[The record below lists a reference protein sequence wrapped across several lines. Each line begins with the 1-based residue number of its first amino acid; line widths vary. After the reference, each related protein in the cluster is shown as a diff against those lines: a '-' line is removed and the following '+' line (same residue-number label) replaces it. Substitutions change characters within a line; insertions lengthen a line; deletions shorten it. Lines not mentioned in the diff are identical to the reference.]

1 MKLLKLSI
9 HNMASVGDA
18 TIDFTQSP
26 LSDSEVFLISGKT
39 GAGKSTILDCICL
52 PLYGTAP
59 RFKNTKING
68 ATLDGTANDAI
79 SVNDPRQ
86 ILRRNTGEGY
96 AELEFTGNNGIHYI
110 ARWGAQRSRKKIEGK
125 LQKKNWTL
133 ENIDK
138 KVSFTKDAD
147 IQQEISDAVG
157 LDFNQFCRT
166 VMLAQGDFTRFLNSN
181 DNDKS
186 EILSKITGTEIYS
199 KIGIKIFERFKEEEN
214 VYNTL
219 KLKIEGVSIL
229 EEDEITE
236 KKEALS
242 QLEKE
247 NKILQENLKS
257 ESDLLELLKSQS
269 ETTLTIKKLSTK
281 ITDLSKDVS
290 SLLISRNEL
299 HAEILDIKDDMQSK
313 SKEIKKFDDYK
324 EIFNEAENIMRDS
337 QRISSINIDILN
349 EKKSISTRTNE
360 LEEKLLPKSLEY
372 EKEIEKLN
380 IQLVDND
387 ASAGRLKTELDSLG
401 IDELRKEKDLITTR
415 RVELQNLMILL
426 QNYADIA
433 KRIENERKE
442 ITSNE
447 IHLKK
452 ITDRRNNLSEPF
464 KIAEEKLRLYK
475 DVYDKLFAS
484 SEKILGNI
492 RSSLNIGDV
501 CPLCRQKISASL
513 PAESEIKEMIKDRK
527 EELDKAQASRDK
539 LNDEI
544 ISIEAEIKTI
554 KTAIEKSRKKLEED
568 NPLTEAFDKVKI
580 KSEALDIDY
589 NNEDI
594 KSLILVEI
602 DTISEKIN
610 IVAGKIKT
618 AELLEKDLKIL
629 NDKHKEL
636 SDLIQ
641 KKKEN
646 FSEIKIR
653 IETVK
658 TQNADATLNI
668 AKADNEIRNIREE
681 ILSRLVNSRYHELFE
696 KDMTVFCRE
705 LKEDV
710 NKYKDL
716 NKQLENLRLR
726 AGNKQ
731 NTLESLD
738 NVIEAIRSQLP
749 DFLPESEVS
758 RLSDVKDLHKFATDI
773 LMEISATSKGLNDNK
788 ERLIE
793 IESKLEETG
802 KCRQGDDLS
811 FEATTT
817 RVNAINDSIREND
830 IKKGSLET
838 ELKLNDS
845 QVKKLGILIEEHKK
859 QGKILDRWR
868 ILYEMFGD
876 SEGKKFR
883 KIAQSYILAELIHSA
898 NHYMK
903 SLSDRYRLRVEPGT
917 FIIQVEDAWQGYAVR
932 SAATISGGESF
943 LVSLSLALALSD
955 IGSNFSVD
963 TLFIDEGFGSLSGDV
978 LQNAISTLR
987 LLHSKSGRKVGI
999 ISHVEELRERIP
1011 VQINIIREGASAE
1024 SHISLSSR

>member
-1 MKLLKLSI
+1 MKLLKLTI

-96 AELEFTGNNGIHYI
+96 AELEFTGNNGIHYV

-133 ENIDK
+133 EDIDK
-138 KVSFTKDAD
+138 NISFTKDAD

-219 KLKIEGVSIL
+219 KLKIEGVSVL
-229 EEDEITE
+229 EENEIAE

-269 ETTLTIKKLSTK
+269 DTTLTIKKLSTK
-281 ITDLSKDVS
+281 INDLSKDVS
-290 SLLISRNEL
+290 SLLICRNEL

-313 SKEIKKFDDYK
+313 SEEIKKFDDCK

-337 QRISSINIDILN
+337 QRIKTLNIDILN
-349 EKKSISTRTNE
+349 EKKSISTRTND
-360 LEEKLLPKSLEY
+360 LEEKLLPQSLEY
-372 EKEIEKLN
+372 EKEIEKLAG
-380 IQLVDND
+380 QLLDND
-387 ASAGRLKTELDSLG
+387 ASAAGLKTELDSLG
-401 IDELRKEKDLITTR
+401 IDELRKEKDQITSR

-433 KRIENERKE
+433 KRIENDRKE
-442 ITSNE
+442 ITVNE
-447 IHLKK
+447 NHLKEIIDK
-452 ITDRRNNLSEPF
+452 RSNLSEPF
-464 KIAEEKLRLYK
+464 KIAEEKLRLYR

-513 PAESEIKEMIKDRK
+513 PAEAEIKEMIKDRK
-527 EELDKAQASRDK
+527 EELDKAKASRDK

-554 KTAIEKSRKKLEED
+554 KTAIEKSRKKLEKD
-568 NPLTEAFDKVKI
+568 NSLTEAFDKVKI

-594 KSLILVEI
+594 KSLILAEI

-618 AELLEKDLKIL
+618 AELLEKDLKSR

-716 NKQLENLRLR
+716 NKQLENLRLI

-749 DFLPESEVS
+749 DFIPESEVS
-758 RLSDVKDLHKFATDI
+758 RVSGVKDLHKFATDI

-793 IESKLEETG
+793 IGSKLEETG
-802 KCRQGDDLS
+802 KCRQEDDLS

-817 RVNAINDSIREND
+817 RVNAINDKIREND
-830 IKKGSLET
+830 IKKGSIET

-845 QVKKLGILIEEHKK
+845 QVKKLGILMDEHKK

-868 ILYEMFGD
+868 ILYDMFGD

-917 FIIQVEDAWQGYAVR
+917 FVIQVEDAWQGYAVR

-1011 VQINIIREGASAE
+1011 VQINVIREGASAE
-1024 SHISLSSR
+1024 SHISLTSR

>member
-1 MKLLKLSI
+1 MKLLKLTI

-18 TIDFTQSP
+18 TIDFTKSP

-110 ARWGAQRSRKKIEGK
+110 ARWGAQRSRKKVEGK

-219 KLKIEGVSIL
+219 KLKIEGVSVF
-229 EEDEITE
+229 EENEITE
-236 KKEALS
+236 KKEALI

-247 NKILQENLKS
+247 NKMLQENLKS

-269 ETTLTIKKLSTK
+269 EVTLTIKKLSTK

-299 HAEILDIKDDMQSK
+299 HAEILDIKNEMQSK
-313 SKEIKKFDDYK
+313 SEEIKRFDDCK

-337 QRISSINIDILN
+337 QRINSINIDILN
-349 EKKSISTRTNE
+349 ENKSISARTKE
-360 LEEKLLPKSLEY
+360 LEETLLPKSLEY
-372 EKEIEKLN
+372 EKEIDKLN
-380 IQLVDND
+380 NQLADND
-387 ASAGRLKTELDSLG
+387 ASAGNLKTELDSLG
-401 IDELRKEKDLITTR
+401 INELRKEKDLTTTR

-426 QNYADIA
+426 QNYEDIA
-433 KRIENERKE
+433 KRIDNDRKE

-447 IHLKK
+447 SHLKEIIDK
-452 ITDRRNNLSEPF
+452 RSNLTEPF

-492 RSSLNIGDV
+492 RSSLNVGDV
-501 CPLCRQKISASL
+501 CPLCRQKISANL
-513 PAESEIKEMIKDRK
+513 PAESEIKEMIKDHK
-527 EELDKAQASRDK
+527 EELDKAKASRDK

-554 KTAIEKSRKKLEED
+554 KTAIDKSRKKLEED
-568 NPLTEAFDKVKI
+568 NSLTEAFDKVKI

-594 KSLILVEI
+594 KSLILSEI
-602 DTISEKIN
+602 DTISGKIN

-710 NKYKDL
+710 NKYKEL
-716 NKQLENLRLR
+716 NKQLENLRLI

-749 DFLPESEVS
+749 DFMPESEVS

-773 LMEISATSKGLNDNK
+773 LMEISATSKGLNDDK
-788 ERLIE
+788 ESLIE

-830 IKKGSLET
+830 IKKGSIET
-838 ELKLNDS
+838 ELKLNDN

-868 ILYEMFGD
+868 ILYDMFGD

-883 KIAQSYILAELIHSA
+883 KIAQSYILTELIHSA

-955 IGSNFSVD
+955 FGSNFSVD

-1011 VQINIIREGASAE
+1011 IQINVIREGASAE

>member
-1 MKLLKLSI
+1 MKLLKLTI

-214 VYNTL
+214 IYNTL

-269 ETTLTIKKLSTK
+269 EVTLTIKKLSTK

-313 SKEIKKFDDYK
+313 SEEIKKFDDYK

-337 QRISSINIDILN
+337 QRINAINIDILN
-349 EKKSISTRTNE
+349 EKKSISTRTND

-401 IDELRKEKDLITTR
+401 IDELRKEKDLITSR

-442 ITSNE
+442 ITVNE
-447 IHLKK
+447 NHLKEIIDK
-452 ITDRRNNLSEPF
+452 RSKLSEPF
-464 KIAEEKLRLYK
+464 KIAEEKLRLYR

-568 NPLTEAFDKVKI
+568 NSLTEAFNKVKI

-594 KSLILVEI
+594 KSLILAKI

-618 AELLEKDLKIL
+618 AEVLEKDLKSR
-629 NDKHKEL
+629 NDMHKEL

-641 KKKEN
+641 KKKES

-668 AKADNEIRNIREE
+668 TKADNEIRNIRED
-681 ILSRLVNSRYHELFE
+681 ILSRLINSRYYELFE

-710 NKYKDL
+710 NKYKEL
-716 NKQLENLRLR
+716 NKQLENLRLIT
-726 AGNKQ
+726 GNKQ

-749 DFLPESEVS
+749 DFMPESEVS
-758 RLSDVKDLHKFATDI
+758 RVSGVKNLHKFATDI

-793 IESKLEETG
+793 IVSKLDETE
-802 KCRQGDDLS
+802 KCRQEDDLS

-817 RVNAINDSIREND
+817 RVNAISDSIRENN
-830 IKKGSLET
+830 IKKGSIET

-868 ILYEMFGD
+868 ILYDMFGD

-1011 VQINIIREGASAE
+1011 IQINVIREGASAE
-1024 SHISLSSR
+1024 SHISLTSR

>member
-1 MKLLKLSI
+1 
-9 HNMASVGDA
+9 
-18 TIDFTQSP
+18 
-26 LSDSEVFLISGKT
+26 
-39 GAGKSTILDCICL
+39 
-52 PLYGTAP
+52 
-59 RFKNTKING
+59 
-68 ATLDGTANDAI
+68 
-79 SVNDPRQ
+79 
-86 ILRRNTGEGY
+86 
-96 AELEFTGNNGIHYI
+96 
-110 ARWGAQRSRKKIEGK
+110 
-125 LQKKNWTL
+125 
-133 ENIDK
+133 
-138 KVSFTKDAD
+138 
-147 IQQEISDAVG
+147 
-157 LDFNQFCRT
+157 
-166 VMLAQGDFTRFLNSN
+166 MLAQGDFTRFLNSN

-214 VYNTL
+214 IYNTL

-269 ETTLTIKKLSTK
+269 EVTLTIKKLSTK

-313 SKEIKKFDDYK
+313 SEEIKKFDDCK

-337 QRISSINIDILN
+337 QRIKTLNIDILN
-349 EKKSISTRTNE
+349 EKKSISTRTND
-360 LEEKLLPKSLEY
+360 LEEKLLPKNLEY
-372 EKEIEKLN
+372 EKEIEKLTG
-380 IQLVDND
+380 QLLDND
-387 ASAGRLKTELDSLG
+387 ASAAGLKTELNSLG

-415 RVELQNLMILL
+415 RVELQNLIILL

-433 KRIENERKE
+433 KRIENDRKE
-442 ITSNE
+442 ITVNE
-447 IHLKK
+447 NHLKEIIDK
-452 ITDRRNNLSEPF
+452 RNNLSEPF
-464 KIAEEKLRLYK
+464 KIAEEKLRFYRN
-475 DVYDKLFAS
+475 VYDKLFAS

-527 EELDKAQASRDK
+527 EELDKAKASRDK

-568 NPLTEAFDKVKI
+568 NSLTEAFDKVKT

-594 KSLILVEI
+594 KSFILAEI

-618 AELLEKDLKIL
+618 AELLEKDLKSR

-641 KKKEN
+641 KKKEV

-658 TQNADATLNI
+658 TQNADAALNI
-668 AKADNEIRNIREE
+668 TKADNEIRNIRED

-696 KDMTVFCRE
+696 KDLTVFCRE

-716 NKQLENLRLR
+716 NKQLENLRFR

-749 DFLPESEVS
+749 DFMQESEVS
-758 RLSDVKDLHKFATDI
+758 RLSGVKDLHKFATDI

-802 KCRQGDDLS
+802 KCRQEDDLS
-811 FEATTT
+811 FEETTT

-830 IKKGSLET
+830 IKKGSIKT
-838 ELKLNDS
+838 ELKLNES

-859 QGKILDRWR
+859 QVKILDRWR
-868 ILYEMFGD
+868 ILYDMFGD

-917 FIIQVEDAWQGYAVR
+917 FVIQVEDAWQGYAVR

-1011 VQINIIREGASAE
+1011 IQINVIREGASAE
-1024 SHISLSSR
+1024 SHISLTSR

>member
-1 MKLLKLSI
+1 MKLLKLTI

-96 AELEFTGNNGIHYI
+96 AELEFTGNNSIHYI

-214 VYNTL
+214 IYNTL
-219 KLKIEGVSIL
+219 QLKIEGVTVL
-229 EEDEITE
+229 KDDEITE
-236 KKEALS
+236 KKGTLS
-242 QLEKE
+242 KIDEE
-247 NKILQENLKS
+247 NKLFQEKLKS
-257 ESDLLELLKSQS
+257 ESALLELLRAKEEANLSIQ
-269 ETTLTIKKLSTK
+269 KLSTK
-281 ITDLSKDVS
+281 INGLSKDVS
-290 SLLISRNEL
+290 SLLISRDEL

-313 SKEIKKFDDYK
+313 SEEIKKFDDCK

-337 QRISSINIDILN
+337 QRIKTLNIDILN
-349 EKKSISTRTNE
+349 EKKSISARTNE

-387 ASAGRLKTELDSLG
+387 ASAGRLKTDLDSLG
-401 IDELRKEKDLITTR
+401 IDELRKEKDQITTR

-433 KRIENERKE
+433 KRIENDRKE
-442 ITSNE
+442 ITVNE
-447 IHLKK
+447 NHLKEIIDK
-452 ITDRRNNLSEPF
+452 RSKLSESF
-464 KIAEEKLRLYK
+464 KIAEEKLSLYK

-492 RSSLNIGDV
+492 RGSLNVGDV

-527 EELDKAQASRDK
+527 EELDKAKASRDK

-568 NPLTEAFDKVKI
+568 NSLTEAFNKVKI

-594 KSLILVEI
+594 KSFIIAEI

-618 AELLEKDLKIL
+618 AELLEKDLKSL
-629 NDKHKEL
+629 NDRHKEL

-641 KKKEN
+641 KRKEN
-646 FSEIKIR
+646 FSELKIR

-668 AKADNEIRNIREE
+668 SKADNEIRNIRED
-681 ILSRLVNSRYHELFE
+681 ILSRLANSRYQGLFE

-705 LKEDV
+705 LNEDV
-710 NKYKDL
+710 NKYKEL
-716 NKQLENLRLR
+716 NKQLENLRLI

-749 DFLPESEVS
+749 DFMPESEVS
-758 RLSDVKDLHKFATDI
+758 RVNGVKDLHKFATDI

-793 IESKLEETG
+793 IESKLEETE
-802 KCRQGDDLS
+802 KCRQEDDLS

-817 RVNAINDSIREND
+817 RVNAINDKIREND
-830 IKKGSLET
+830 IKKGSIET

-845 QVKKLGILIEEHKK
+845 QVKKLGILIYEHKK

-868 ILYEMFGD
+868 ILYDMFGD

-917 FIIQVEDAWQGYAVR
+917 FVIQVEDAWQGYTVR

-1011 VQINIIREGASAE
+1011 VQINVIREGASAE
-1024 SHISLSSR
+1024 SHISLSYR

>member
-1 MKLLKLSI
+1 MKLLKLTI

-68 ATLDGTANDAI
+68 ATLDGTANDAV

-214 VYNTL
+214 IYNTL

-269 ETTLTIKKLSTK
+269 EVTLTIKKLSTK

-313 SKEIKKFDDYK
+313 SEEIKKFDDCK

-337 QRISSINIDILN
+337 QRIKTLNIDILN
-349 EKKSISTRTNE
+349 EKKSISTRTND
-360 LEEKLLPKSLEY
+360 LEEKLLPKNLEY
-372 EKEIEKLN
+372 EKEIEKLTG
-380 IQLVDND
+380 QLLDND
-387 ASAGRLKTELDSLG
+387 ASAAGLKTELNSLG

-415 RVELQNLMILL
+415 RVELQNLIILL

-433 KRIENERKE
+433 KRIENDRKE
-442 ITSNE
+442 ITVNE
-447 IHLKK
+447 NHLKEIIDK
-452 ITDRRNNLSEPF
+452 RNNLSEPF
-464 KIAEEKLRLYK
+464 KIAEEKLRFYRN
-475 DVYDKLFAS
+475 VYDKLFAS

-527 EELDKAQASRDK
+527 EELDKAKASRDK

-568 NPLTEAFDKVKI
+568 NSLTEAFDKVKT

-594 KSLILVEI
+594 KSFILAEI

-618 AELLEKDLKIL
+618 AELLEKDLKSR

-641 KKKEN
+641 KKKEV

-658 TQNADATLNI
+658 TQNADAALNI
-668 AKADNEIRNIREE
+668 TKADNEIRNIRED

-696 KDMTVFCRE
+696 KDLTVFCRE

-716 NKQLENLRLR
+716 NKQLENLRFR

-749 DFLPESEVS
+749 DFMQESEVS
-758 RLSDVKDLHKFATDI
+758 RLSGVKDLHKFATDI

-802 KCRQGDDLS
+802 KCRQEDDLS
-811 FEATTT
+811 FEETTT

-830 IKKGSLET
+830 IKKGSIKT
-838 ELKLNDS
+838 ELKLNES

-859 QGKILDRWR
+859 QVKILDRWR
-868 ILYEMFGD
+868 ILYDMFGD

-917 FIIQVEDAWQGYAVR
+917 FVIQVEDAWQGYAVR

-1011 VQINIIREGASAE
+1011 IQINVIREGASAE
-1024 SHISLSSR
+1024 SHISLTSR

>member
-1 MKLLKLSI
+1 MKLLKLTI

-199 KIGIKIFERFKEEEN
+199 KIGMKIFERFKTEEN
-214 VYNTL
+214 IYNTL
-219 KLKIEGVSIL
+219 QLKIEGVSVL
-229 EEDEITE
+229 DENEITE
-236 KKEALS
+236 KKETLS
-242 QLEKE
+242 RIDEE
-247 NKILQENLKS
+247 NKLLQEKLKS
-257 ESDLLELLKSQS
+257 ESELLELLRAKD
-269 ETTLTIKKLSTK
+269 ETSLSIQKFSTK
-281 ITDLSKDVS
+281 IDDLSKDVS
-290 SLLISRNEL
+290 SLLVSRNEL
-299 HAEILDIKDDMQSK
+299 QAEILDIKNKIQAKLEDINS
-313 SKEIKKFDDYK
+313 FDSCK
-324 EIFNEAENIMRDS
+324 NIFNESENIIRDS
-337 QRISSINIDILN
+337 QRIDSINDDILN
-349 EKKSISTRTNE
+349 EKKNISNRTKE
-360 LEEKLLPKSLEY
+360 LDEKLLPQSSEY

-380 IQLVDND
+380 NQLLDND
-387 ASAGRLKTELDSLG
+387 ASVGKLKSELDSLG

-415 RVELQNLMILL
+415 RVELQNLLILL
-426 QNYADIA
+426 QNYNDIA
-433 KRIENERKE
+433 KRIENEKKEIASNENHLKE
-442 ITSNE
+442 ITD
-447 IHLKK
+447 KRK
-452 ITDRRNNLSEPF
+452 NLSEPF
-464 KIAEEKLRLYK
+464 KLAEEKLRLYK

-492 RSSLNIGDV
+492 RSSLNVGDV
-501 CPLCRQKISASL
+501 CPLCRQKISANL
-513 PAESEIKEMIKDRK
+513 PAESEIREMINDRK
-527 EELDKAQASRDK
+527 EELDKARTDRDK

-544 ISIEAEIKTI
+544 ISIEAEIKTV
-554 KTAIEKSRKKLEED
+554 KTAIERSRKKLEED
-568 NPLTEAFDKVKI
+568 ISLTDALNKVKT

-589 NNEDI
+589 NNADV
-594 KSLILVEI
+594 KSNILAKT
-602 DTISEKIN
+602 DSLAEKIN

-618 AELLEKDLKIL
+618 AEVLEKELKSL
-629 NDKHKEL
+629 NDNHKKL
-636 SDLIQ
+636 SDSIHKL
-641 KKKEN
+641 KEEL
-646 FSEIKIR
+646 SEIKIK
-653 IETVK
+653 IETTK
-658 TQNADATLNI
+658 TRNADAVTNI
-668 AKADNEIRNIREE
+668 AKADNEILSIRKE
-681 ILSRLVNSRYHELFE
+681 ISSGLLNSRYLELFE
-696 KDMTVFCRE
+696 KDRTIFCRE

-710 NKYKDL
+710 NKYNEL
-716 NKQLENLRLR
+716 NEQFEKLQLL
-726 AGNKQ
+726 ADKKQ
-731 NTLESLD
+731 NTLESLG
-738 NVIEAIRSQLP
+738 NVIEAIISQLP
-749 DFLPESEVS
+749 DFTPNSEVPHLKGIS
-758 RLSDVKDLHKFATDI
+758 DLHKFATDL
-773 LMEISATSKGLNDNK
+773 LMEISATSKGLNDSK
-788 ERLIE
+788 ETSAK
-793 IESKLEETG
+793 IESELE
-802 KCRQGDDLS
+802 KVRDSRQGDDLS

-817 RVNAINDSIREND
+817 RVNTINDSIREND

-1011 VQINIIREGASAE
+1011 IQINVIREGASAE
-1024 SHISLSSR
+1024 SHISLTSR

>member
-1 MKLLKLSI
+1 MKLLKLTI

-96 AELEFTGNNGIHYI
+96 AELEFTGNNGIHYV

-133 ENIDK
+133 EDIDK
-138 KVSFTKDAD
+138 NISFTKDAD

-214 VYNTL
+214 IYNTL
-219 KLKIEGVSIL
+219 KLKIEGVSVL

-247 NKILQENLKS
+247 NKILQEHLKS

-269 ETTLTIKKLSTK
+269 DTTLTIKKLSTK

-313 SKEIKKFDDYK
+313 SEEIKKFDDCK

-337 QRISSINIDILN
+337 QRIKTLNIDILN
-349 EKKSISTRTNE
+349 EKKSISTRTND
-360 LEEKLLPKSLEY
+360 LEEKLLPQSLEY
-372 EKEIEKLN
+372 EKEIEKLAG
-380 IQLVDND
+380 QLLDND
-387 ASAGRLKTELDSLG
+387 ASAAGLKTELDSLG
-401 IDELRKEKDLITTR
+401 IDELRKEKDQITSR

-433 KRIENERKE
+433 KRIENDRKE
-442 ITSNE
+442 ITVNE
-447 IHLKK
+447 NHLKEIIDK
-452 ITDRRNNLSEPF
+452 RNKLSEPF
-464 KIAEEKLRLYK
+464 KIAEEKLRLYR

-513 PAESEIKEMIKDRK
+513 PAEAEIKEMIKDRK
-527 EELDKAQASRDK
+527 EELDKAKASRDK

-568 NPLTEAFDKVKI
+568 NSLTEAFNKVKI

-594 KSLILVEI
+594 KSLILAEI

-658 TQNADATLNI
+658 TQNADAVLNI

-716 NKQLENLRLR
+716 NRQLENLRLI

-749 DFLPESEVS
+749 DFIPESEVS
-758 RLSDVKDLHKFATDI
+758 RVSGVKDLHKFATDI

-793 IESKLEETG
+793 IGSKLEETG
-802 KCRQGDDLS
+802 KCRQEDDLS

-817 RVNAINDSIREND
+817 RVNAINDKIREND
-830 IKKGSLET
+830 IKKGSIET

-845 QVKKLGILIEEHKK
+845 QVKKLGILIDEHKK

-868 ILYEMFGD
+868 ILYDMFGD

-917 FIIQVEDAWQGYAVR
+917 FVIQVEDAWQGYTVR

-1011 VQINIIREGASAE
+1011 VQINVIREGASAE
-1024 SHISLSSR
+1024 SHISLTSR

>member
-1 MKLLKLSI
+1 MKLLKLTI

-96 AELEFTGNNGIHYI
+96 AELEFTGNNGIHYV

-219 KLKIEGVSIL
+219 KLKIEGVSVL
-229 EEDEITE
+229 EENEIAE

-269 ETTLTIKKLSTK
+269 DTTLTIKKLSTK
-281 ITDLSKDVS
+281 INDLSKDVS
-290 SLLISRNEL
+290 SLLICRNEL

-313 SKEIKKFDDYK
+313 SEEIKKFDDCK

-337 QRISSINIDILN
+337 QRIKTLNIDILN
-349 EKKSISTRTNE
+349 EKKSISTRTND
-360 LEEKLLPKSLEY
+360 LEEKLLPQSLEY
-372 EKEIEKLN
+372 EKEIEKRAG
-380 IQLVDND
+380 QLLDND
-387 ASAGRLKTELDSLG
+387 ASAAGLKTELDSLG
-401 IDELRKEKDLITTR
+401 IDELRKEKDQITSR

-433 KRIENERKE
+433 KRIENDRKE
-442 ITSNE
+442 ITVNE
-447 IHLKK
+447 NHLKEIIDK
-452 ITDRRNNLSEPF
+452 RSNLSEPF
-464 KIAEEKLRLYK
+464 KIAEEKLRLYR

-513 PAESEIKEMIKDRK
+513 PAEAEIKDMIKDRK
-527 EELDKAQASRDK
+527 EELDKAKASKDK

-568 NPLTEAFDKVKI
+568 NSLTEAFNKVKI

-594 KSLILVEI
+594 KSLILAEI

-641 KKKEN
+641 KRKEN

-716 NKQLENLRLR
+716 NRQLENLRLI

-749 DFLPESEVS
+749 DFIPESEVS
-758 RLSDVKDLHKFATDI
+758 SVSGVKDLHKFATDI

-802 KCRQGDDLS
+802 KCRQEDDLS
-811 FEATTT
+811 FETTTT
-817 RVNAINDSIREND
+817 RVNAINDKIREND
-830 IKKGSLET
+830 IKKGSIET

-845 QVKKLGILIEEHKK
+845 QVKKLGILIDEHKK

-868 ILYEMFGD
+868 ILYDMFGD

-917 FIIQVEDAWQGYAVR
+917 FVIQVEDAWQGYAVR

-1011 VQINIIREGASAE
+1011 VQINVIREGASAE
-1024 SHISLSSR
+1024 SHISLTSR